1 MMEKVSRKELY
12 NDGIGFVE
20 EYDFSTANSSKE
32 ARIEAITQVASVCYD
47 KEAKNKI
54 ALFNMLESE
63 SLGLPST
70 SFEFVPV
77 LISLDD
83 YEEIESTTRTCVA
96 EYDEFILNIVKYGQ
110 WIKHNKE
117 EYLLTNLR
125 ACLNDEKTYMINEF
139 CDIDFKTYFNTS
151 AEEIQI
157 IKENHKTFFQKV
169 PIFVARQL
177 VRHRVSFQ
185 ELSRRYTDNE
195 TSPIEFYAKD
205 TKNKHNGISAKG
217 EYEHNL
223 TIALNGYKNLIDMG
237 EKPENARAVLPLAT
251 YTKIWSAFQ
260 PDSFDNFIKLRTKS
274 SAQSEIIELAEGM
287 R

>member
-1 MMEKVSRKELY
+1 MEKVSRKELY

-20 EYDFSTANSSKE
+20 EYDFSTANSSKD

-77 LISLDD
+77 LIKSRDYSFLLD
-83 YEEIESTTRTCVA
+83 EIEMMRDV
-96 EYDEFILNIVKYGQ
+96 EFPITLDIEKYGE
-110 WIKHNKE
+110 WIHTNNDSF
-117 EYLLTNLR
+117 LLTNLR
-125 ACLNDEKTYMINEF
+125 ACLNVQKKYEF
-139 CDIDFKTYFNTS
+139 EYVDFKTYFNTS
-151 AEEIQI
+151 PEEIQI

-223 TIALNGYKNLIDMG
+223 TIALNGYQNLIDMG

-260 PDSFDNFIKLRTKS
+260 PDSFDNFIKLRTKK

-287 R
+287 KNV

>member
-1 MMEKVSRKELY
+1 MSRKELY
-12 NDGIGFVE
+12 GDGIGFVE

-77 LISLDD
+77 LIKSRDYSFLLD
-83 YEEIESTTRTCVA
+83 EIEMMRDV
-96 EYDEFILNIVKYGQ
+96 EFPITLDIEKYGE
-110 WIKHNKE
+110 WIHTNNDSF
-117 EYLLTNLR
+117 LLTNLR
-125 ACLNDEKTYMINEF
+125 ACLNVQKKYEF
-139 CDIDFKTYFNTS
+139 EYVDFKTYFNTS
-151 AEEIQI
+151 PEEIQI

-195 TSPIEFYAKD
+195 RSPVEFYAKD
-205 TKNKHNGISAKG
+205 DEFKAVKISLYRNHLRSYKH
-217 EYEHNL
+217 
-223 TIALNGYKNLIDMG
+223 LIDKG
-237 EKPENARAVLPLAT
+237 AKPEDTRAVLPQAT

-260 PDSFDNFIKLRTKS
+260 PDSFDNFIKLRTKK